1 MAAPKRRSW
10 RRRLS
15 DLLGLPKEVTL
26 DLPRM
31 SITGHDHLTVEN
43 HKGILEY
50 GPERI
55 RIGLAGGEM
64 IIDGVDLHLAAL
76 CREEAVIHGPIRS
89 IRFLMTA

>member
-1 MAAPKRRSW
+1 MAAAKKRSW
-10 RRRLS
+10 RRSLS

-26 DLPRM
+26 DLARI

-55 RIGLAGGEM
+55 RIGLAEGEM
-64 IIDGVDLHLAAL
+64 VIDGNDLHLTAL